1 MGCRIRSGRSC
12 WRRPNL
18 VLAFILTT
26 SSALAADIPAA
37 PCAPAAPPRY
47 EDFAA
52 APETIVERPALKR
65 DTAFAREYR
74 TRLSEGLRELP
85 INFAGHYV
93 MVTFGCGST
102 CLYGGMVDARTG
114 EATALP
120 FLVDSFGSDKVDID
134 DPLLYRAD
142 SRLVIIL
149 GMLRDEDEIPRQ
161 YFFEWTNET
170 LTPLCHAP
178 ITEKSP

>member
-1 MGCRIRSGRSC
+1 MDSQMRSRPSL
-12 WRRPNL
+12 WRRLKL
-18 VLAFILTT
+18 VLTFFLTA
-26 SSALAADIPAA
+26 SSALAADIPAS
-37 PCAPAAPPRY
+37 PCAPAALPSY

-52 APETIVERPALKR
+52 APETIAERPALKR

-134 DPLLYRAD
+134 DPLLYRVD

-161 YFFEWTNET
+161 YFFEWTNEK
-170 LTPLCHAP
+170 LTPLCHAS